1 MANLVPESNAIFRHI
16 TLIENLSESQLRQE
30 GYYLGHPCP
39 HGHLIRDSIGHW
51 CYHCAKKIIS
61 NVCGFDVNYLHADY
75 KIKYAGLWKK
85 VEVGFPEDC
94 WPIKSL
100 TGAAPKRVCM
110 PSYRS
115 SYSHQKS
122 ENVNIHKA
130 LYQCAWG
137 DVGTMVVTR
146 ACGNPQCGNP
156 LHMVSNWNRTFPPEK
171 VYPFELEFKAEKL
184 MQISRARL
192 TQEEQKI
199 VTQDYKQT
207 ITHPL
212 AVGEPPEYHEDSLL

>member
-16 TLIENLSESQLRQE
+16 TLIENLNESQLRQE
-30 GYYLGHPCP
+30 GYYLGYPCP

-137 DVGTMVVTR
+137 DVGAMVVTR